1 MRDCDLDQL
10 DAHIQTAMSWTN
22 SHIHHSRTDDKLYGH
37 PRLLAETFGELGYK
51 DSTRTR
57 LRDILPER
65 GGPSRFA
72 YEYDFGDGWLHGIR
86 SEGREPA
93 EPRKRYPLCL
103 EGERACPP
111 EDVGGAWGYRDFLA
125 ALDDPGNERHEDAR
139 AWIGRRFDPE
149 AFNPARASTEM
160 RRGLPSWWGTRRTRS
175 RRPGITRGGSRPGGL
190 DDPWA
195 GCRRGSPRRSG
206 RRSGRTS
213 RR

>member
-1 MRDCDLDQL
+1 MRDCDLDQF

-22 SHIHHSRTDDKLYGH
+22 SHIHHSRIDDKLYGH

-72 YEYDFGDGWLHGIR
+72 YEYDFGDGWLHEVR

-111 EDVGGAWGYRDFLA
+111 EDVGGA
-125 ALDDPGNERHEDAR
+125 
-139 AWIGRRFDPE
+139 
-149 AFNPARASTEM
+149 
-160 RRGLPSWWGTRRTRS
+160 
-175 RRPGITRGGSRPGGL
+175 
-190 DDPWA
+190 
-195 GCRRGSPRRSG
+195 
-206 RRSGRTS
+206 
-213 RR
+213 